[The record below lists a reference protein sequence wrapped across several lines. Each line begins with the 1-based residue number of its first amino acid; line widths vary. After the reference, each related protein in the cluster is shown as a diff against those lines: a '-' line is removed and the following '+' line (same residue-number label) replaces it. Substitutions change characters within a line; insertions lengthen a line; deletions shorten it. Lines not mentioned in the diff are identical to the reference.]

1 MNITWTRKWSGET
14 ALDSFLKKD
23 SLSRATFV
31 TASRGKKAGVAI
43 YRQCAMCRLCD
54 ATGPICR
61 WITDPDWSHGS
72 PTLSTSRSFPPLQM
86 IYFQF
91 LQLPRQQL
99 HSQTPLMV
107 QQGRG
112 RPARKPPQG
121 ANRSSRQVL
130 ATPSQQFSPVGCIGL
145 HWPLELARRL
155 RSVCQVHKVPE
166 LLPMSGASLVPAY
179 RTRPRCSATRFC
191 SSAALPTT
199 RRPLLGLTR
208 CSQQAPRAQS
218 QALSRPC
225 RRTRGGSRGV
235 SSAPWPMSHCASP

>member
-1 MNITWTRKWSGET
+1 MG
-14 ALDSFLKKD
+14 
-23 SLSRATFV
+23 
-31 TASRGKKAGVAI
+31 
-43 YRQCAMCRLCD
+43 
-54 ATGPICR
+54 
-61 WITDPDWSHGS
+61 H
-72 PTLSTSRSFPPLQM
+72 LSTFRSFPPLQM

-145 HWPLELARRL
+145 HWPLELTRRL

-191 SSAALPTT
+191 SSAALPMT

-208 CSQQAPRAQS
+208 CSQQAARAQS